1 MLKLLAST
9 AALALA
15 VTPALADTGN
25 GKGNGKGNEA
35 AQMKGQG
42 QGQGN
47 ANRGGP
53 DKAKNDANRGAQK
66 SAKNDNR
73 GNNGNA
79 GNGNGNGNGNR
90 AAKAV
95 KAAGSNGPGN
105 NGNRGNAPV
114 FASKNGKSNGKANAV
129 RGRDYRDEVDRYARD
144 WNEGDYAGRYLR
156 QAMESNRGL
165 IDGCPPGLAKKNNGC
180 LPPGQAKQRYTSYRP
195 DYFGLR
201 RLSGGNY
208 YYNDGY
214 LLRYGSGG
222 LSGFIPLLGGA
233 LSIGQTWPDYYQPYE
248 LPRYYSQYYGLGG
261 YDSYRYAD
269 NVIYRVDPE
278 TAAITSIAA
287 MLTGDEFTV
296 GRPMPSGYD
305 VYNVPYAYRD
315 RYYDTPQARYRYSDG
330 YVYRIDPETALIAEA
345 INLLI

>member
-1 MLKLLAST
+1 M
-9 AALALA
+9 
-15 VTPALADTGN
+15 
-25 GKGNGKGNEA
+25 
-35 AQMKGQG
+35 
-42 QGQGN
+42 
-47 ANRGGP
+47 
-53 DKAKNDANRGAQK
+53 
-66 SAKNDNR
+66 
-73 GNNGNA
+73 
-79 GNGNGNGNGNR
+79 
-90 AAKAV
+90 
-95 KAAGSNGPGN
+95 
-105 NGNRGNAPV
+105 
-114 FASKNGKSNGKANAV
+114 

-156 QAMESNRGL
+156 QAMQSNRGL
-165 IDGCPPGLAKKNNGC
+165 IEGCPPGLAKKNNGC

-214 LLRYGSGG
+214 LLRYGSSG

-248 LPRYYSQYYGLGG
+248 LPGYYSQYYGLGG